1 MANRLEIKLVATW
14 VGLTTLEESGPEQI
28 FDWSDHILIQ
38 QFGTTG
44 REAVTPRLSEPT
56 KGET

>member
-38 QFGTTG
+38 QFGTMDE
-44 REAVTPRLSEPT
+44 RR
-56 KGET
+56 